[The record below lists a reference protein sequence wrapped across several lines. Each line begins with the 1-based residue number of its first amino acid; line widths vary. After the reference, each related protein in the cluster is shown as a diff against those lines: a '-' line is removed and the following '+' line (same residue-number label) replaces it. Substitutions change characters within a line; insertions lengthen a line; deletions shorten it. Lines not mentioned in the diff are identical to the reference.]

1 MTKLIK
7 NKKFIISLF
16 IIIIGFCVYWFWP
29 QPQIQS
35 IIDEGQHINQE
46 TRKIIE
52 EDNAKNQIKTQYIVY
67 NETDVSLSTKAQ
79 SLALDQKQDIFYVL
93 IKPLNPHPFQDYEST
108 SYVQASPTLESKLI
122 DKHPNLT
129 NSIGSYIYGK
139 NYDKAVI
146 EANKQLRITTR
157 FVEHK
162 EPQNLY
168 DFIVNVLMVI
178 FISLVIITIV
188 LSIFTDDGDD
198 NDDSSNNNAALT
210 TTNISMLNSTII
222 NNMN

>member
-46 TRKIIE
+46 TRQIIE

-67 NETDVSLSTKAQ
+67 NETDVSLSTKVQ

-129 NSIGSYIYGK
+129 NSIGPYIYGK
-139 NYDKAVI
+139 NYDKSVI

-178 FISLVIITIV
+178 FISLIVITII
-188 LSIFTDDGDD
+188 LAIFTDGDEH
-198 NDDSSNNNAALT
+198 DDSSGNNAALT
-210 TTNISMLNSTII
+210 TANISMLNSTII
-222 NNMN
+222 SNMN